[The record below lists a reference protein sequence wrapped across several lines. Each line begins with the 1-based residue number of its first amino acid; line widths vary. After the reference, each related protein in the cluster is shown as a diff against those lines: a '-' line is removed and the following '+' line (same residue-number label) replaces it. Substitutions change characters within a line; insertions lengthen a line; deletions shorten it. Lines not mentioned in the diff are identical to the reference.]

1 MIDIDLRTHLLAD
14 TAISSTVAGVYALRL
29 PQDTTSSAI
38 VYEIGAGHSAPQIG
52 SMETVIRHTVTLFA
66 YSPSY
71 QTLRVLSE
79 NITNLLNG
87 MTGPM
92 GSTSVTGS
100 QIDSSIN
107 TYEEEL
113 QLYRNI
119 INLTIYTN

>member
-1 MIDIDLRTHLLAD
+1 
-14 TAISSTVAGVYALRL
+14 
-29 PQDTTSSAI
+29 
-38 VYEIGAGHSAPQIG
+38 
-52 SMETVIRHTVTLFA
+52 METVIRHTVTLFA

-113 QLYRNI
+113 KLYRNI

>member
-1 MIDIDLRTHLLAD
+1 MIDIDLRAHIHNHLPIL
-14 TAISSTVAGVYALRL
+14 SNGVGVYALRL
-29 PQDTTSSAI
+29 PQNTTSSAI
-38 VYEIGAGHSAPQIG
+38 VYEIGADHSVPQLG
-52 SMETVIRHTVTLFA
+52 SMETVIRNMVTIYV

-71 QTLRVLSE
+71 QTLRVLSGNVTE
-79 NITNLLNG
+79 LLNG

-113 QLYRNI
+113 KLYRNI

>member
-14 TAISSTVAGVYALRL
+14 TAISSTVTGVYALRL

-38 VYEIGAGHSAPQIG
+38 VYEIGAGHSVPQVG

-71 QTLRVLSE
+71 QTLRVLSG
-79 NITNLLNG
+79 NITDLLNG

-113 QLYRNI
+113 KLYRNI